1 MQTSNEFTR
10 INRNKNLRNSYQG
23 IKGTEKHEALKYKK
37 DNTKKWYLTLTLS
50 GHSWIMISKKKQD
63 VVWIIVKKNRAVKE
77 KRPFSKKI
85 LNFKYLVRDRLYFVG
100 VSCNICLYKHNM
112 STFC

>member
-37 DNTKKWYLTLTLS
+37 DNTKK
-50 GHSWIMISKKKQD
+50 
-63 VVWIIVKKNRAVKE
+63 
-77 KRPFSKKI
+77 
-85 LNFKYLVRDRLYFVG
+85 
-100 VSCNICLYKHNM
+100 
-112 STFC
+112 